1 MNAAGKHVQHTLTHS
16 LAIPIFGRGGKIKR
30 DKSKGRKDEGKC
42 GGVGIGS
49 GRKEA
54 TGPRFFEAGN
64 SPIRALAAS

>member
-1 MNAAGKHVQHTLTHS
+1 MLLESTFNIRSLTHWPYPY
-16 LAIPIFGRGGKIKR
+16 LEEGEKIKR

-49 GRKEA
+49 GRTEA

-64 SPIRALAAS
+64 SPIRALAVP